1 MEPTMNYATQRYRS
15 GLYSGKKLIN
25 LKRFLILGMI
35 MTSSLFVSN
44 LYAQK
49 DGKPFSFGFGIE
61 GGGILGDKNF
71 KEVFSSEFGM
81 SLRFSVKAGPGYATF
96 TPGGMLVIPKSV
108 DEDEV
113 KVGTHVPLKL
123 GYKYIIADKF
133 FVMAEGGYSFYTIY
147 TADSDAESVDD
158 MTKERY
164 SGFTYAPSVGLNLG
178 KFELGLRY
186 ETTILKKNVDVKPG
200 LLALRIGF
208 NF

>member
-25 LKRFLILGMI
+25 LKRFFILGMI

-61 GGGILGDKNF
+61 GGPVMDKNF
-71 KEVFSSEFGM
+71 KETFSAEFGM
-81 SLRFSVKAGPGYATF
+81 SLRFSVKAGPGYVTF

-108 DEDEV
+108 DEEDV

-147 TADSDAESVDD
+147 TVDD
-158 MTKERY
+158 TEDMGDVVKDRDG
-164 SGFTYAPSVGLNLG
+164 GFTYAPSVGLNLG

-186 ETTILKKNVDVKPG
+186 ETTLLKKYTELKPA
-200 LLALRIGF
+200 LLALRVGF

>member
-1 MEPTMNYATQRYRS
+1 
-15 GLYSGKKLIN
+15 
-25 LKRFLILGMI
+25 MI